1 MLKITTP
8 SQRRV
13 NVPLT
18 HHVAMYDSSMRHVI
32 LDLDLIHPYTS
43 LYILIHPYTSLYIR
57 IHPYTSLYHEWM
69 TWEGITDWKTCQE
82 RLLAPLLERC
92 PVLLNRANW
101 AQDFHEQGSSMYG
114 PCDSNAEWIIH
125 RIPGNLRALHV
136 AETWWIMTIYHDL
149 PEIYGIYSERSQFTS
164 IYVTLEGQFSHLP
177 FTIWHP
183 SFEDQT

>member
-1 MLKITTP
+1 MSCNQLMSEETWRYKISMLKITTP

-18 HHVAMYDSSMRHVI
+18 HHVEMYDSSMRHVT

-43 LYILIHPYTSLYIR
+43 F
-57 IHPYTSLYHEWM
+57 YHEWM
-69 TWEGITDWKTCQE
+69 TWEGTKDWKTCQE

-101 AQDFHEQGSSMYG
+101 AQDFHKQGSSMWWTVWFKRWVDYT
-114 PCDSNAEWIIH
+114 

-136 AETWWIMTIYHDL
+136 AEIWWIMTIYHDL
-149 PEIYGIYSERSQFTS
+149 PEIYEIYSERSQFTS